1 MKNPRTVWSIF
12 AAAVLAAAIVL
23 AFLTVRTLQ
32 FEQSIARAE
41 AAAALEETVR
51 LALWRMDSSAALLLE
66 QDRSKSPPAQ
76 TLTPQ
81 QSFSQAPQQ
90 LRNDPQTQNIISQQ
104 EFVQRQTLSNRAD
117 VNWQPLVPTLLE
129 RVTDLIPGATLEP
142 AGPGE
147 SGDAAENDPRRL
159 ATIPAR
165 LVVPPSAMPATDLP
179 WNTPLRL
186 SLIIA
191 WSCSI
196 GVALAVW
203 RLLAATLSLS
213 QRRGAFASAVTH
225 EMRTPLTTFRMY
237 SEMLASGMIS
247 DAPRRQEY
255 LTTLVTESDR
265 LGRLI
270 ENVMAYSRLENRLSA
285 RHTQQLTVA
294 ALLEQA
300 TPALQRRAAQAAMN
314 LHTDLDP
321 SLAQAPLRTDPVA
334 VQQILVNLVDNAA
347 KYGKP
352 DTTTTTGAA
361 DTSSITLRI
370 APAPAGIELSVSDNG
385 PGIRGDSA
393 RLFAPF
399 SKRKDDPIPGIGL
412 GLYISRQ
419 LARDLGGDLQHRPT
433 ASGTTFVLT
442 LPR

>member
-1 MKNPRTVWSIF
+1 VKNPRTVWSIF

-66 QDRSKSPPAQ
+66 QDRSKSPPAPAP
-76 TLTPQ
+76 TPQ
-81 QSFSQAPQQ
+81 QAFSQQPAQ
-90 LRNDPQTQNIISQQ
+90 LRNNPQTQNIISQQ
-104 EFVQRQTLSNRAD
+104 EFAQRQTLSNRAD

-165 LVVPPSAMPATDLP
+165 LVVPPAAMPATDLP

-203 RLLAATLSLS
+203 RLLDATLSLS

-294 ALLEQA
+294 ELLEQS
-300 TPALQRRAAQAAMN
+300 TPALQRRAAQAGMH
-314 LHTDLDP
+314 LDTDLDP
-321 SLAQAPLRTDPVA
+321 SLAQIPLRTDPVA
-334 VQQILVNLVDNAA
+334 VQQILINLVDNAA
-347 KYGKP
+347 KYGIGSTP
-352 DTTTTTGAA
+352 HSSGIRLAVTTCT
-361 DTSSITLRI
+361 
-370 APAPAGIELSVSDNG
+370 AGIELAVSDNG
-385 PGIRGDSA
+385 PGIRGDAA